1 MRDIIGTIS
10 NTFIE
15 EAKASPRMLEDLAAM
30 EKYMSESYDGRTF
43 VELIQNADDAESSR
57 IRVDY
62 VGSTLIV
69 ANDGRSFDENDIMA
83 ICRSGS
89 SNKQRG
95 NSIGYRGV
103 GFKSATTISTEIIIY
118 SSGAYFTF
126 SKSQCAEILGMTESK
141 VPTVRIPFLFDE
153 EKLGHRIVYK
163 IEELESDG
171 FTTFFIFKDA
181 KIEKFK
187 DELIAFNSSWL
198 LFLRKISNVEI
209 NLPSWSVS
217 CKVTRKQVGD
227 DKLVK
232 IVGSKEQW
240 FIVERGG
247 VSLAFRYDDE
257 KGIVSCNAEDA
268 VFHCYLPTID
278 KTGFPF
284 KVNADFS
291 TDPSRKHIIS
301 DDITKRVLEKAGE
314 LFADFLIRA
323 TSLKDEKKILA
334 LGMLESH
341 FSLGEL
347 VSKLEQQI
355 DNQLRIKPWVL
366 KNNGERTTVQNVN
379 YLPGWMEQEEKKLL
393 ANVQPQIGYNLYSN
407 WFYEGIEKI
416 EKLLSKYGATEVSQ
430 EVLRDL
436 IIDPDKAS
444 ALGERI
450 VAKILIYSYRGSL
463 SDSDKLGSVFIPTSA
478 GYLKLSETND
488 SNEIGQDF
496 ISILSTMLSPKEKT
510 ALSEMFAVFAC
521 LKKRGKAI
529 RKPTASLE
537 KLPSKKMA
545 MAVNKWKSP
554 IQNCLAVEIFEGRS
568 GKDVS
573 RKCEDYSVESVD
585 AIGNTHY
592 IAVKKVKS
600 IGDSFALSEKEY
612 AAAQRLGEAYKVFI
626 ISLDGEKV
634 DYLYITNPCDTV
646 ILDKTVKEWEFI
658 CNSYDIPEKKN
669 VDTDESLVDERM
681 LKYLAED
688 YFVSNQKAFLKEL
701 IASGE
706 MVYDASLSNMVE
718 KINGVVDFY
727 TGETLLDVRDGQ
739 IIVERS
745 KMNAIRKILGP
756 CMSKG
761 E

>member
-43 VELIQNADDAESSR
+43 VELIQNADDADSSR
-57 IRVDY
+57 IRVDC

-95 NSIGYRGV
+95 KNIGYRGV

-126 SKSQCAEILGMTESK
+126 SKSQCAETLGMPESK

-153 EKLGHRIVYK
+153 GKLEHRVVVK

-171 FTTFFIFKDA
+171 FTTFFIFRNA

-187 DELIAFNSSWL
+187 EELAGFNSSWL
-198 LFLRKISNVEI
+198 LFLRKISNAEI
-209 NLPSWSVS
+209 NLPSKNVS
-217 CKVTRKQVGD
+217 CKVIRKHVGD
-227 DKLVK
+227 DLLIK

-240 FIVERGG
+240 YITENSG

-257 KGIVSCNAEDA
+257 KGIIACNSEDA
-268 VFHCYLPTID
+268 VFHCYLPTMD

-284 KVNADFS
+284 KVNSDFS

-301 DDITKRVLEKAGE
+301 DDITKDVLEKAGE
-314 LFADFLIRA
+314 LFAEFLIRVTA
-323 TSLKDEKKILA
+323 QKEEKKISA
-334 LGMLESH
+334 LGLLGSYI
-341 FSLGEL
+341 SLGEL

-355 DNQLRIKPWVL
+355 DNQLRMKPWVL
-366 KNNGERTTVQNVN
+366 KNNGECTTAQNVN
-379 YLPGWMEQEEKKLL
+379 YLPGWLEQEEKKLL
-393 ANVQPQIGYNLYSN
+393 ANAQPQIGYNLYSD

-416 EKLLSKYGATEVSQ
+416 EKLLSKYGAVEVSQ
-430 EVLRDL
+430 EALREL
-436 IIDPDKAS
+436 ITDPDKAN

-450 VAKILIYSYRGSL
+450 AAKIFVYCYRGVL
-463 SDSDKLGSVFIPTSA
+463 ADPDKMGGIYIPTVA
-478 GYLKLSETND
+478 GYLKLSDTND
-488 SNEIGQDF
+488 SSEIGQDF
-496 ISILSTMLSPKEKT
+496 FSILSTMLSPKEKT
-510 ALSEMFAVFAC
+510 TLSDQYAVFGN
-521 LKKRGKAI
+521 LKKSGKSQK
-529 RKPTASLE
+529 KPTASPV
-537 KLPSKKMA
+537 KLPSKQMA

-573 RKCEDYSVESVD
+573 RKCEDYSIESID
-585 AIGNTHY
+585 AKGNTSY

-612 AAAQRLGEAYKVFI
+612 VAAQRLVEDYKVFI
-626 ISLDGEKV
+626 ISQDGEKV
-634 DYLYITNPCDTV
+634 EYLYITNPCNTV
-646 ILDKTVKEWEFI
+646 TLDKTVKEWEFI
-658 CNSYDIPEKKN
+658 CNSYDIPEQKDDEAD
-669 VDTDESLVDERM
+669 DTLVDERM
-681 LKYLAED
+681 LKYLVAD
-688 YFVSNQKAFLKEL
+688 YFVSNQKDFLKDL
-701 IASGE
+701 ITVEE
-706 MVYDASLSNMVE
+706 MAYDARLSDMVE

-727 TGETLLDVRDGQ
+727 TGETLLDIRNEQ
-739 IIVERS
+739 IIMERS
-745 KMNAIRKILGP
+745 KKNAIKKILGL
-756 CMSKG
+756 
-761 E
+761 